1 MSSPGGGYIQSG
13 EYRGSIQLWE
23 GCRRVVTSTFT
34 IFGGGCWDLPPF
46 PPPPILGAA
55 IGRLIGEVVALL
67 FPRGLHSE
75 GPPRPIIPA
84 GYALAGESG
93 GGGHPHGWGD
103 THPPSPD
110 PPLPLPGAAA
120 FSGSVTHAVSTAL
133 LVCEATGHLGHV
145 LPTVLAVLV
154 ANAIS
159 QKNQPS
165 FYDAG
170 IIVKKLPYLPPI
182 RSRHIA

>member
-1 MSSPGGGYIQSG
+1 MRDFSHPAL
-13 EYRGSIQLWE
+13 SIW
-23 GCRRVVTSTFT
+23 TSAPDYSH
-34 IFGGGCWDLPPF
+34 IPP
-46 PPPPILGAA
+46 
-55 IGRLIGEVVALL
+55 
-67 FPRGLHSE
+67 
-75 GPPRPIIPA
+75 
-84 GYALAGESG
+84 
-93 GGGHPHGWGD
+93 
-103 THPPSPD
+103 TQT
-110 PPLPLPGAAA
+110 AAA

>member
-1 MSSPGGGYIQSG
+1 MGGG
-13 EYRGSIQLWE
+13 
-23 GCRRVVTSTFT
+23 TPT
-34 IFGGGCWDLPPF
+34 P
-46 PPPPILGAA
+46 
-55 IGRLIGEVVALL
+55 
-67 FPRGLHSE
+67 
-75 GPPRPIIPA
+75 
-84 GYALAGESG
+84 
-93 GGGHPHGWGD
+93 HPL
-103 THPPSPD
+103 TPL
-110 PPLPLPGAAA
+110 LPLPGAAA